1 MPERLPE
8 GGSFIPL
15 LTGRTEDGREVTG
28 AVAVKLG
35 AGKGTLLLCGIR
47 AKGCPVAIT
56 EETQAKW
63 TTRGLALAFAE
74 GIEAFFAYELRA
86 DETEPFYSECHFGLM
101 HADLTPKPA
110 YSAYAAFTKLR
121 PAGSVQTPGA
131 WHDAA
136 RRLYWPSWTRP
147 DGTRAGLV
155 WTTDDAAW
163 TTLRFTG
170 GKPELRTHLGRRLAP
185 VEIEPGVYRVKL
197 SDAPLAWQGAQLV
210 VLGDKRLN

>member
-28 AVAVKLG
+28 AVAVMLG